1 MNANFRMLRIG
12 ALVTAGLLA
21 GALTAGAAVITIINT
36 DGPGEGFNDP
46 TVVAPVGGNPGTTLG
61 AQRLFLFSYAASI
74 WGSVLP
80 SPVTIMVN
88 ASFDPLT
95 CSATSAVLGS
105 AGATTVYRDFP
116 GAPFA
121 GTWYNVALANRLY
134 GSDLDGGTT
143 ADIVAR
149 FNSTL
154 DTAVPTCLGSTTW
167 YYGVDGLEGTKVELL
182 PVLLHEMGHGLGFQT
197 FTSGSTGNFLGVSVS
212 TPAGFPSMS
221 DHFLF
226 DEASAL
232 HWDAASAAQRVASA
246 ISTNGLA
253 WDGPGVSSAAAG
265 FLANRPRF
273 LVNSPGGIAG
283 SYPLVTAS
291 FGPALTLAGLTGN
304 VVLADDGTPDINDG
318 CTALINA
325 AAVAG
330 NIALINRGTCT
341 FVVKALAAQA
351 AGAIGVIVTNNAAG
365 FPGMGGADPTIV
377 IPAIGITLAD
387 GNAIK
392 TALLGGP
399 VNVTMSLDPALKA
412 GADNSGRVLMY
423 APATFTSGSSVS
435 HFDVSATPN
444 ALMEPAIN
452 NDLHVNLDMTP
463 GQMADIGW
471 MQFATA
477 TTLAR
482 FATEDHPGG
491 ILVSWEFGDPTSV
504 GAVTVERATAVGGP
518 WEPVPVDS
526 RTVDTHSEAYD
537 ANVQADVVY
546 YYRLNV
552 MYRDGQVSTMGMSAA
567 RHAGVTG
574 GSTALFAPSPNP
586 ARDGAA
592 ISFRIGQPEFVRLSI
607 ADAQGR
613 HVRTLQNGM
622 MTPGD
627 HAQLWN
633 GLSDNGHVVP
643 AGLYFI
649 TMRSSQGLL
658 SRRLAVIR

>member
-1 MNANFRMLRIG
+1 MTARFRMLRVG
-12 ALVTAGLLA
+12 ALVVAGLLA
-21 GALTAGAAVITIINT
+21 GALTAGAAVITIINA
-36 DGPGEGFNDP
+36 DGAGEGFNDP

-61 AQRLFLFSYAASI
+61 AQRLFIFSYAASI

-80 SPVTIMVN
+80 SAVTIEVN
-88 ASFDPLT
+88 ANFDPLT
-95 CSATSAVLGS
+95 CTATSAVLGS

-116 GAPFA
+116 GAIFPA
-121 GTWYNVALANRLY
+121 TWYNQALANRLY
-134 GSDLDGGTT
+134 GADLDAGVTP
-143 ADIVAR
+143 DINAR

-167 YYGVDGLEGTKVELL
+167 YYGIDGLEGTKVELL
-182 PVLLHEMGHGLGFQT
+182 PVVLHELAHGLGFQT
-197 FTSGSTGNFLGVSVS
+197 FTSGSTGAFLG
-212 TPAGFPSMS
+212 GFPSMS

-232 HWDAASAAQRVASA
+232 HWDVASAAQRTASA

-253 WDGPGVSSAAAG
+253 WDGPAVTFSAAS
-265 FLANRPRF
+265 FLAQRPQF
-273 LVNSPGGIAG
+273 LVNAPATLVG
-283 SYPLVTAS
+283 SYQLATAT

-318 CTALINA
+318 CTPILNA

-351 AGAIGVIVTNNAAG
+351 AGAIGVIVANNAAG
-365 FPGMGGADPTIV
+365 LPGMGGTDPTIV

-392 TALLGGP
+392 AALLGGP
-399 VNVTMSLDPALKA
+399 VNVTLSLDPAHKS
-412 GADNSGRVLMY
+412 GADNSGRALMY
-423 APATFTSGSSVS
+423 APTAFASGSSVS

-452 NDLHVNLDMTP
+452 NDLHINLDMTP
-463 GQMADIGW
+463 GQMMDIGW

-482 FATEDHPGG
+482 FATEDRVGG
-491 ILVSWEFGDPTSV
+491 ILISWEFADPTSV
-504 GAVTVERATAVGGP
+504 GAVTVERATATSGP
-518 WEPVPVDS
+518 WEPVTVSS

-537 ANVQADVVY
+537 ATVQADVVY

-552 MYRDGQVSTMGMSAA
+552 LYRDGQVTTMGLSAA

-574 GSTALFAPSPNP
+574 GLAALFAPSPNP
-586 ARDGAA
+586 ARNGAA
-592 ISFRIGQPEFVRLSI
+592 ISFRIGQPEFVRLAI

-622 MTPGD
+622 MAAGD
-627 HAQLWN
+627 HTQLWN
-633 GLSDNGHVVP
+633 GLSDNGRSVP
-643 AGLYFI
+643 AGLYFV
-649 TMRSSQGLL
+649 TMRSSQGQL
-658 SRRLAVIR
+658 SRRLAVVR

>member
-21 GALTAGAAVITIINT
+21 GALTAGAAVITIINA

-61 AQRLFLFSYAASI
+61 AQRLFLFAYAASI

-80 SPVTIMVN
+80 SPVTIEVN
-88 ASFDPLT
+88 ANFDPLT
-95 CSATSAVLGS
+95 CTSTSAVLGS

-116 GAPFA
+116 GAPFPA
-121 GTWYNVALANRLY
+121 TWYNVALANRLF

-143 ADIVAR
+143 ADINAR

-167 YYGVDGLEGTKVELL
+167 YYGIDGLEGTKVELL
-182 PVLLHEMGHGLGFQT
+182 PVLLHELAHGLGFQT
-197 FTSGSTGNFLGVSVS
+197 FTNGSTGAFL
-212 TPAGFPSMS
+212 AGFPSMS
-221 DHFLF
+221 DHFLL

-232 HWDAASAAQRVASA
+232 HWDVASPAQRVASA
-246 ISTNGLA
+246 ISTTGLA
-253 WDGPGVSSAAAG
+253 WDGPGVSSAAAS
-265 FLANRPRF
+265 FLTNRPRF
-273 LVNSPGGIAG
+273 LVNSPGGVAG
-283 SYPLVTAS
+283 SYALATAS

-318 CTALINA
+318 CTPLINPV
-325 AAVAG
+325 AVAG
-330 NIALINRGTCT
+330 NFALINRGTCT
-341 FVVKALAAQA
+341 FVAKALAAQA
-351 AGAIGVIVTNNAAG
+351 AGAIGVIVANNAAG
-365 FPGMGGADPTIV
+365 LPGMGGTDPTIV

-392 TALLGGP
+392 AALLGGP
-399 VNVTMSLDPALKA
+399 VNVTLSLDPALKA
-412 GADNSGRVLMY
+412 GADNSGRALMY
-423 APATFTSGSSVS
+423 APATFASGSSVS

-463 GQMADIGW
+463 GQMMDIGW

-482 FATEDHPGG
+482 FATEDRPGG

-504 GAVTVERATAVGGP
+504 GAVTVERATATNGP
-518 WEPVPVDS
+518 WEPVPVSS

-537 ANVQADVVY
+537 ASVQADILY

-552 MYRDGQVSTMGMSAA
+552 LYRDGQVSVMGLSAT
-567 RHAGVTG
+567 RHASVTG
-574 GSTALFAPSPNP
+574 GLTALFAPSPNP

-633 GLSDNGHVVP
+633 GLSDNGRAVP